1 MFHVKLV
8 IETTKERY
16 ELSLPK
22 HVDKDSIWQNIRKD
36 MQTNLSFLELI
47 DGNGRTIFINKSQIV
62 SLYLEEKE
70 SDKKKLIFY

>member
-1 MFHVKLV
+1 MKLV
-8 IETTKERY
+8 IETTKEKY

-22 HVDKDSIWQNIRKD
+22 YVDKDSIWQDIRKD

-47 DGNGRTIFINKSQIV
+47 DKNGRTIFINKSQIV

-70 SDKKKLIFY
+70 SD

>member
-8 IETTKERY
+8 IETTKEKY
-16 ELSLPK
+16 KLSLPK
-22 HVDKDSIWQNIRKD
+22 HVDKDSIWQDIRKD

-47 DGNGRTIFINKSQIV
+47 DDNGRTMFINKSQIV

-70 SDKKKLIFY
+70 SD

>member
-1 MFHVKLV
+1 MKLV

-70 SDKKKLIFY
+70 SDKKN

>member
-8 IETTKERY
+8 IETTKEQY
-16 ELSLPK
+16 KLSLPK

-47 DGNGRTIFINKSQIV
+47 DENGRTIFINKSQIV

-70 SDKKKLIFY
+70 SDKKN

>member
-1 MFHVKLV
+1 MKLV

>member
-1 MFHVKLV
+1 MKLV

-22 HVDKDSIWQNIRKD
+22 HVDKDSIWQDIRKD

-47 DGNGRTIFINKSQIV
+47 DENGRTIFINKSQIV

-70 SDKKKLIFY
+70 SDKKN

>member
-70 SDKKKLIFY
+70 SDKKN

>member
-8 IETTKERY
+8 IETTKEKY
-16 ELSLPK
+16 ELSFPK
-22 HVDKDSIWQNIRKD
+22 HVDKDSVWKYIRKD

-47 DGNGRTIFINKSQIV
+47 DKNGRTIFINKSQIV

-70 SDKKKLIFY
+70 SD

>member
-8 IETTKERY
+8 IETTKEKY

-22 HVDKDSIWQNIRKD
+22 HVDKDSVWKDIRKD

-47 DGNGRTIFINKSQIV
+47 DENGRTIFINKSQIV

-70 SDKKKLIFY
+70 SD

>member
-1 MFHVKLV
+1 MKLV
-8 IETTKERY
+8 IETTKEKY

-22 HVDKDSIWQNIRKD
+22 HVDKDSVWKDIRKD

-47 DGNGRTIFINKSQIV
+47 DENGRTIFINKSQIV

-70 SDKKKLIFY
+70 SD

>member
-1 MFHVKLV
+1 MKLV
-8 IETTKERY
+8 IETTKEKY

-22 HVDKDSIWQNIRKD
+22 HVDKDSIWQDIRKD

-47 DGNGRTIFINKSQIV
+47 DENGRTIFINKSQIV

-70 SDKKKLIFY
+70 SD

>member
-8 IETTKERY
+8 IETTKEKY

-22 HVDKDSIWQNIRKD
+22 HVDKDSIWQDIRKD

-47 DGNGRTIFINKSQIV
+47 DENGRTIFINKSQIV

-70 SDKKKLIFY
+70 SD

>member
-8 IETTKERY
+8 IETTKEQY
-16 ELSLPK
+16 KLSLPK
-22 HVDKDSIWQNIRKD
+22 HVDKDSVWKDIRKD

-47 DGNGRTIFINKSQIV
+47 DENGITMFINKSQIV

-70 SDKKKLIFY
+70 SDEKN

>member
-1 MFHVKLV
+1 MKLV
-8 IETTKERY
+8 IETTKEKY

-22 HVDKDSIWQNIRKD
+22 HVDKDSVWKDIRKD

-47 DGNGRTIFINKSQIV
+47 DKNGRTIFINKSQIV

-70 SDKKKLIFY
+70 SDKKN

>member
-8 IETTKERY
+8 IETTKEQY
-16 ELSLPK
+16 KLSLPK
-22 HVDKDSIWQNIRKD
+22 HVDKDSIWENIRKD

-47 DGNGRTIFINKSQIV
+47 DENGRTTFINKSQIV

-70 SDKKKLIFY
+70 SDKKN

>member
-1 MFHVKLV
+1 MFHVKLI

-16 ELSLPK
+16 KLSLPK
-22 HVDKDSIWQNIRKD
+22 HVDKDSVWKDIRKD

-47 DGNGRTIFINKSQIV
+47 DENGITMFINKSQIV

-70 SDKKKLIFY
+70 GN